1 MKHNETSIK
10 EDREYGSTIFK
21 GSDKNGTYV
30 VATVPK
36 RANRI
41 GKAMGTVNPSKPLNG
56 EEVVGWV
63 HSHGSSKNGRRDF
76 NHFSIGD
83 FTDKNRNQI
92 VSYVVT
98 PGGFLNR
105 SKTIGFIE
113 YSQEYGAYLYEQTTI
128 NSQMPKD
135 INDNFSKFY
144 KYGTPYAIQG
154 QLFEH

>member
-1 MKHNETSIK
+1 
-10 EDREYGSTIFK
+10 
-21 GSDKNGTYV
+21 
-30 VATVPK
+30 
-36 RANRI
+36 
-41 GKAMGTVNPSKPLNG
+41 MGTVTPSKPLNG

-105 SKTIGFIE
+105 SKI
-113 YSQEYGAYLYEQTTI
+113 
-128 NSQMPKD
+128 
-135 INDNFSKFY
+135 
-144 KYGTPYAIQG
+144 
-154 QLFEH
+154 